1 MKKVMGKLLSKE
13 RGFTLVEIL
22 IALAILGVV
31 AAIAVPTVAN
41 IKSRSEV
48 KANSGELA
56 NVQGALDSM
65 MSDQELETVTV
76 VLEANE
82 TDDMGAFPSV
92 ALRLNGGNDGDY
104 LRTATTK
111 CKYYIS
117 AGGEVSQD
125 SSC

>member
-1 MKKVMGKLLSKE
+1 MKKVMARLLSKE

-22 IALAILGVV
+22 IAMAILGIV

-65 MSDQELETVTV
+65 MSDQELEAVTV
-76 VLEANE
+76 IAQANA
-82 TDDMGAFPSV
+82 TNNMGVFPD
-92 ALRLNGGNDGDY
+92 ATYRLNGGANGDY
-104 LRTATTK
+104 IRQATTK
-111 CKYYIS
+111 CTYYVS
-117 AGGEVSQD
+117 SSGLVSQD
-125 SSC
+125 SC